1 MGALFILRLTLRS
14 GKEVELGFRTA
25 EAAVAARQK
34 VVPTSEILG
43 DVADDF
49 GHVFSRP
56 VDGVESCLFV
66 DYAAE
71 RQFMLMAA
79 TMQAEAQAAFN
90 HEMQR
95 RQAAAGKLLIPAG
108 AAMPQPGMNG
118 GSRA

>member
-1 MGALFILRLTLRS
+1 MW
-14 GKEVELGFRTA
+14 
-25 EAAVAARQK
+25 
-34 VVPTSEILG
+34 PTTS
-43 DVADDF
+43 AMS
-49 GHVFSRP
+49 SRGLWT
-56 VDGVESCLFV
+56 VWSSCLFV